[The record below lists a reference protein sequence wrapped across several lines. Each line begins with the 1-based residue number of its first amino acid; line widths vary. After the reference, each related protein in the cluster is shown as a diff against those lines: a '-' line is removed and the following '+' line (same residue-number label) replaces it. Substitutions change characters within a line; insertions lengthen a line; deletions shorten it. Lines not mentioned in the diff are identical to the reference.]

1 MFLRFLSISFALLF
15 QTNMPHP
22 NYYMLPTSFT
32 WLAISNIVGC
42 LYATIIGSLSF
53 SEFAK
58 ERERVENR
66 REFLR
71 VRQNQQ
77 IDRALNDYMNWLT
90 KADEIMIEEEE
101 REAQER
107 K

>member
-1 MFLRFLSISFALLF
+1 M
-15 QTNMPHP
+15 
-22 NYYMLPTSFT
+22 
-32 WLAISNIVGC
+32 
-42 LYATIIGSLSF
+42 
-53 SEFAK
+53 
-58 ERERVENR
+58 ENR

-90 KADEIMIEEEE
+90 KAEEVIIEEEE

-107 K
+107 TFIYFLNLPSSFLLACVPDPIRERR

>member
-1 MFLRFLSISFALLF
+1 
-15 QTNMPHP
+15 MP
-22 NYYMLPTSFT
+22 
-32 WLAISNIVGC
+32 
-42 LYATIIGSLSF
+42 LSF
-53 SEFAK
+53 CREFAK

-107 K
+107 EYQ

>member
-1 MFLRFLSISFALLF
+1 M
-15 QTNMPHP
+15 
-22 NYYMLPTSFT
+22 
-32 WLAISNIVGC
+32 
-42 LYATIIGSLSF
+42 
-53 SEFAK
+53 
-58 ERERVENR
+58 ENR

-107 K
+107 KSYLQLA